1 MRRASKYKFVEVMD
15 SAAHLEHL
23 QSIFKEFTPSVVHNK
38 ETSLDICG
46 IDLSFQSKPSW
57 IGVATS

>member
-46 IDLSFQSKPSW
+46 IDLSFQSKPS
-57 IGVATS
+57 